1 MKFIKKNL
9 KWLTIILIFIILM
22 ILLGMKLYLNRQALE
37 IEDPPIEE
45 LEELTIPEST
55 EGKNTIVEETKKIF
69 VDIKGAI
76 LNPGVYEIEK
86 NKKVIDAV
94 NLAGGFTENA
104 NTTLI
109 NLAKQV
115 KNEMVIIIYT
125 NEEVEKAS
133 QENPIIKIIDKECV
147 CPEIKNDACLEQK
160 ESTTEE
166 GAFTE
171 KSDET
176 TNFPINI
183 NTASQEELETLPGIG
198 ASKAEAIIEYRNEKG
213 NFQTIEE
220 LKEVTG
226 IGENLYEK
234 VKDYITV

>member
-9 KWLTIILIFIILM
+9 KWLTIILVFIVLM

-37 IEDPPIEE
+37 IEAPPIEE

-55 EGKNTIVEETKKIF
+55 EEKNTILEESKKIF

-76 LNPGVYEIEK
+76 LNPGVYEIKE

-133 QENPIIKIIDKECV
+133 QENPIIKIIDKECI

-160 ESTTEE
+160 DSTTETE
-166 GAFTE
+166 TSTENQRKHQAFR
-171 KSDET
+171 
-176 TNFPINI
+176 
-183 NTASQEELETLPGIG
+183 LTLIQQ
-198 ASKAEAIIEYRNEKG
+198 AKKN
-213 NFQTIEE
+213 
-220 LKEVTG
+220 
-226 IGENLYEK
+226 
-234 VKDYITV
+234 